1 MEFIRYEIHENDADR
16 RIDRILR
23 RVLPGLPLSAIYRL
37 IRKGGVRLNGA
48 RVQPGTLCPDGS
60 VLEIDR
66 RQAGMH
72 TKDSRDAAAPPE
84 NPDNR
89 TAEAEKRFAER
100 ILLETKDLFF
110 LNKPAGTAVHG
121 ADSLCAYI
129 PHYMQA
135 ESLSFR
141 SGALH
146 RLDKNTTG
154 ILAFSRT
161 LEGARWFSRNI
172 QEKTI
177 GKFYAGILE
186 SRGKTLTEGTWL
198 DAPPAAAANRQSP
211 GGAAK
216 GMETDVIPVAA
227 SRNRILA
234 LFRIHTGRKHQI
246 RRQAAARGFPLAGDT
261 RYGGSPQEGGYF
273 LHAVRMVFPE
283 QRPEG
288 LPEVLSA
295 PFPERFIREADRL
308 FGKNILADLFC
319 TPYTE
324 NR

>member
-23 RVLPGLPLSAIYRL
+23 RFLPGLPLSAVYRL

-48 RVQPGTLCPDGS
+48 RVQPGTLCPAGS

-72 TKDSRDAAAPPE
+72 TKDSRPDAAPPE
-84 NPDNR
+84 NPDSR
-89 TAEAEKRFAER
+89 TAEAEKRFAGR
-100 ILLETKDLFF
+100 ILLKTKDLFF
-110 LNKPAGTAVHG
+110 LNKPAGIAVHG
-121 ADSLCAYI
+121 ADSLCTYI

-186 SRGKTLTEGTWL
+186 SRGKNLTEG
-198 DAPPAAAANRQSP
+198 
-211 GGAAK
+211 K
-216 GMETDVIPVAA
+216 TDVIPVAA

-246 RRQAAARGFPLAGDT
+246 RRQASARGFPLAGDT

-295 PFPERFIREADRL
+295 PFPVRFIREADRL